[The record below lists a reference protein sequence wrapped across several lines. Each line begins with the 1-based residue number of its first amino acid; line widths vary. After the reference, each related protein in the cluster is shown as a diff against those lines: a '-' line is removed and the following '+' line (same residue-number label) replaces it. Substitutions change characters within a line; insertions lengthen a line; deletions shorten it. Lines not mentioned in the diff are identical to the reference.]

1 LPSGLHAHASY
12 GTAFKAPSF
21 NELYYPGFSNPDLRP
36 EEAKTAELG
45 VRGTAVGVRWNLT
58 AYRSDIDQLVA
69 FDVAT
74 FLPQNIARAQ
84 LTGVEGGATWQRGA
98 WRLEQTLS
106 WLEAEDQGAG
116 ATVAARCRG
125 VRSGPGAARSGGAGD
140 APISRRVC
148 SSPDGGMM
156 TWRTR
161 ASWAGTPWST

>member
-58 AYRSDIDQLVA
+58 AYRSDIDQLIA

-74 FLPQNIARAQ
+74 FLPQNIA
-84 LTGVEGGATWQRGA
+84 
-98 WRLEQTLS
+98 S
-106 WLEAEDQGAG
+106 
-116 ATVAARCRG
+116 AAR
-125 VRSGPGAARSGGAGD
+125 GGS
-140 APISRRVC
+140 SRRC
-148 SSPDGGMM
+148 LGSKP
-156 TWRTR
+156 RTR
-161 ASWAGTPWST
+161 ARERPWPRVAAASGVVRAQHARVARGTRRSRGECAVRRTAV